1 MQPHNQNPK
10 MLVTGIRKS
19 QGDFTDD
26 RSNKSI
32 EYSNTVVHAL
42 TEYSEKEKEQGAIGL
57 KPVEYK
63 IKGAQFFGD
72 YIHQNLPA
80 EAELVFH
87 WDFSGKTP
95 KATLLALKFGEANDK
110 TKPNTPN

>member
-1 MQPHNQNPK
+1 MQSQNPI

-19 QGDFTDD
+19 QGEFTDKET
-26 RSNKSI
+26 RQNI
-32 EYSNTVVHAL
+32 PYSNTVVHAL
-42 TEYSEKEKEQGAIGL
+42 TEYSEKEKEDGAIGL

-72 YIHQNLPA
+72 YIHQQLPA
-80 EAELVFH
+80 DAEFVFH

-95 KATLLALKFGEANDK
+95 KANLLALKFGQANDK